1 MLRLKNAVH
10 SPIITLS
17 LKGHYCMCAY
27 KYNIIP
33 KSKHLKWALAAIK
46 TYRDVKRQ
54 RLQEA

>member
-1 MLRLKNAVH
+1 
-10 SPIITLS
+10 
-17 LKGHYCMCAY
+17 MCAY

-54 RLQEA
+54 TLQEA